1 MDISASMNH
10 WWRAMKAIAPG
21 KIIISGEHAVVYG
34 APAVGMAVDRNAVFQ
49 LKPQVSD
56 EISFDLEHAAASSF
70 TLLALRD
77 LKKRI
82 ERKYSQFQ
90 QGELGIRYV
99 LSAPA
104 DLFRFAFIHALDGL
118 HRTLDSGLVMKL
130 RSTIPVGCGMGS
142 SAATVLSEIRAL
154 GHYLR
159 VDFKPDWYY
168 EYSLEVERLQH
179 GYPSGIDSYMALHGG
194 CTYFKEGQ
202 GQKIPMPSVKMF
214 LVETGIPESSTG
226 VCVET
231 VRKQF
236 GSSSIWSEFVS
247 VTEEVR
253 THLETNEQS
262 KLYESIRANHRLL
275 DQIGVVPGRVSQFI
289 REVEARGGAAK
300 ICGAGAVE
308 GEAAG
313 VLIVLADETPTAL
326 CEKYGYTVSPLRGDP
341 LGTRLV

>member
-1 MDISASMNH
+1 
-10 WWRAMKAIAPG
+10 MKAVAPG

-49 LKPQVSD
+49 LKPQASD
-56 EISFDLEHAAASSF
+56 EILFDLQHTSTSSF

-82 ERKYSQFQ
+82 ERKYNQFQ
-90 QGELGIRYV
+90 QGELGIRDV

-118 HRTLDSGLVMKL
+118 HRSLDSGLVMKL

-179 GYPSGIDSYMALHGG
+179 GYPSGIDSYVALHGG
-194 CTYFKEGQ
+194 GAPILRRVRDRKFRCLRLKCFWLRRGFQKVQQ
-202 GQKIPMPSVKMF
+202 GYVLNRFGIN
-214 LVETGIPESSTG
+214 LVPAPFG
-226 VCVET
+226 V
-231 VRKQF
+231 
-236 GSSSIWSEFVS
+236 S
-247 VTEEVR
+247 
-253 THLETNEQS
+253 
-262 KLYESIRANHRLL
+262 
-275 DQIGVVPGRVSQFI
+275 
-289 REVEARGGAAK
+289 
-300 ICGAGAVE
+300 
-308 GEAAG
+308 
-313 VLIVLADETPTAL
+313 
-326 CEKYGYTVSPLRGDP
+326 
-341 LGTRLV
+341 LGL